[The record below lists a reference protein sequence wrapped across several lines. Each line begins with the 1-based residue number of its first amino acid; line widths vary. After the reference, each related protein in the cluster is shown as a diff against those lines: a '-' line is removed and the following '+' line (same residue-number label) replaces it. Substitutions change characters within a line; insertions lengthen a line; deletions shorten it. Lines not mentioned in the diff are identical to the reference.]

1 MTERQIALKDRIGDL
16 MEILD
21 VILDN
26 GIVGVEP
33 DENDSRSYSIH
44 CLSDALGGLA
54 AQVRSPAE
62 NDEIAAFEE
71 TFSDERRHILKI
83 IGRLAEMAASTTDED
98 DATDILAAA
107 NGD

>member
-33 DENDSRSYSIH
+33 DENDSRCYSIQG
-44 CLSDALGGLA
+44 LSDALGGLA

-62 NDEIAAFEE
+62 NDIAEFEE
-71 TFSDERRHILKI
+71 TFADERRHILKI
-83 IGRLAEMAASTTDED
+83 IGRLAEMAASATGED
-98 DATDILAAA
+98 DDAKDVLAVA